1 MTNPTDLLKFVEWDV
16 RNWSGAL
23 DFWLAH
29 SKQRLSGCDA
39 LEIGSR
45 HGGLSLW
52 LASQGANVLCTDLN
66 GPTENAVQQHRASGL
81 DNLIEYEAIDATQ
94 IPYTEQFDLIVFKSV
109 LGGIGSRGGDAWQAQ
124 AIKEM
129 HKALKKGGE
138 LFFAENLVASP
149 LHQFLRRKFVRW
161 GESWRYI
168 TLREFQ
174 EFLAPFSEVQ
184 LQTMGFAGAFGRSE
198 LQRNWFGS
206 LDRLLFDRI
215 VPENWKYIVT
225 GVARK

>member
-1 MTNPTDLLKFVEWDV
+1 MTNPTDLSKFIEWDV

-29 SKQRLSGCDA
+29 SKQRLSGCLA

-45 HGGLSLW
+45 HGGLSSW
-52 LASQGANVLCTDLN
+52 LASQGAEVICSDLN
-66 GPTENAVQQHRASGL
+66 GPTEKAVEQHRASGL
-81 DNLIEYEAIDATQ
+81 SNLIDYESIDATQ
-94 IPYTEQFDLIVFKSV
+94 IPYTEQFDVVVFKSV
-109 LGGIGSRGGDAWQAQ
+109 LGGIGSRGGEAWQAQ

-149 LHQFLRRKFVRW
+149 LHQVLRRKFVRW

-168 TLREFQ
+168 SMHELQ
-174 EFLAPFSEVQ
+174 WFLTPFSVVQ

-198 LQRNWFGS
+198 LQRDWFGW
-206 LDRLLFDRI
+206 LDRLVFDRI